1 MMKKSPGP
9 VFDMIWDG
17 HRLEIG
23 RRTLVMGILNVTP
36 DSFSDGG
43 KFYTYNSAVAHAEKL
58 CEEGADILDI
68 GGESTR
74 PFSREVPEEAEIQRV
89 LPIIEHLAKRVGV
102 PISIDTTK
110 TGVAKRALD
119 AGASIINDISAL
131 RMDPSLADLAA
142 QKKVPV
148 ILMHMKGIPGTMQV
162 NPHYDDL
169 IGELKT
175 FLSERI
181 EFAVNKG
188 IERSKIIID
197 PGIGFGKNTNHNL
210 QIIRNLSELKQLDIP
225 ILIGPSRKAFIRNT
239 LKKNFFKDFS
249 PDAPEVE
256 TGTQAV
262 ISASILNGAHIV
274 RVHNVAD
281 TITTVKLINAIQEG
295 LQDN

>member
-1 MMKKSPGP
+1 
-9 VFDMIWDG
+9 MIWDG

-74 PFSREVPEEAEIQRV
+74 PFSREVSEEEEIQRV

-110 TGVAKRALD
+110 AGVAKRALD
-119 AGASIINDISAL
+119 AGASIINDIGAL

-142 QKKVPV
+142 KRKIPV
-148 ILMHMKGIPGTMQV
+148 ILMHMKGVPGTMQV

-210 QIIRNLSELKQLDIP
+210 QIIRNLSELKQLDAP

-239 LKKNFFKDFS
+239 LKKNFLKDFS
-249 PDAPEVE
+249 PDDPEVE

-274 RVHNVAD
+274 RAHNVAE
-281 TITTVKLINAIQEG
+281 TVTTVKLINAIQEG